1 VTRLRHAATA
11 TVRAVADVALTL
23 AAAAGVVCLLLLLAG
38 VAFDVRPLIFRS
50 GSMSPSIPT
59 GSLAIARE
67 VDHREVAVGDV
78 VSVPYGE
85 HRVTH
90 RVVAVDHASANSML
104 RLKGDAND
112 TADLKPYQVASA
124 DRVILSV
131 PYVGRAVAWLSRAPG
146 IFVLAGYAAV
156 LLTVLLRRRPTPRSE
171 PDPPPTPGPE
181 PEPEPSART
190 PAVEPARP
198 GRHRFGRIGMVVV
211 VTAVALGLTVPPTW
225 AAWSDAVEVSGA
237 TLSATTPV
245 SPMASA
251 NSGGGNGNA
260 TGNCQAVDGV
270 LTPSTITLRWQ
281 GVAPSAP
288 PPLSGYRYELQ
299 FWNRDT
305 NQAQGDPVTVSHS
318 AAAGSQ
324 QSYQQDSTTLGNL
337 LGLNLFSDTRLQL
350 RVRSRLVDTN
360 WYGPARVDI
369 DFSSSALLAIASF
382 NCNTA

>member
-1 VTRLRHAATA
+1 MTRIKHAATA
-11 TVRAVADVALTL
+11 TARAVGDVALTL

-59 GSLAIARE
+59 GSLAISRE
-67 VDHREVAVGDV
+67 VDHREIAVGDV

-90 RVVAVDHASANSML
+90 RVVSIDHASANSLL

-112 TADLKPYQVASA
+112 TADLKPYQVAAA

-156 LLTVLLRRRPTPRSE
+156 LLTVLVRRRPPARSE
-171 PDPPPTPGPE
+171 PDPPAPTPEPDPE
-181 PEPEPSART
+181 PPAPT
-190 PAVEPARP
+190 PVVDPAEP
-198 GRHRFGRIGMVVV
+198 GRHGVGRTGLVVV
-211 VTAVALGLTVPPTW
+211 VAVVALGLTVPPTW

-237 TLSATTPV
+237 TLSATSLL
-245 SPMASA
+245 SPTASA
-251 NSGGGNGNA
+251 SSGGGNGNA

-270 LTPSTITLRWQ
+270 LTPSTIALRWQ

-299 FWNRDT
+299 FWNRGT
-305 NQAQGDPVTVSHS
+305 NQAQGNPVTVSHS
-318 AAAGSQ
+318 GAAGSQ
-324 QSYQQDSTTLGNL
+324 QSYQQSSTTLGNL
-337 LGLNLFSDTRLQL
+337 LGLNLFSNTRLQL

-369 DFSSSALLAIASF
+369 DFSSSAQLAIASF
-382 NCNTA
+382 DCNTA